1 MRSLA
6 LRLATPLL
14 LAALTVRAEG
24 TGNPVA
30 LGSPDFRPTPERP
43 FGWRGDGTGRFP
55 GATPPTEWSETKNV
69 RWTATVGKS
78 YSSPVVADPLVIVT
92 SEPDLVVALDRASG
106 REKWKVRVTPA
117 DLTDPEDRAA
127 AAEYKPKDTGMAAAT
142 PLTDGAAVYVV
153 FASGIVRAFGL
164 DGSPKWTAFVKAPQ
178 NTSYG
183 RSASPI
189 LSAGKLIV
197 HMTHLYAFDPAT
209 GRQLWANAESRCA
222 YGTPAALRSAG
233 VDLLVTPAGDLVRAD
248 DGKTV
253 NSQLGA
259 GSNSSPVVA
268 DGVIYFGEK
277 DVRAIR
283 LGAEFK
289 DESVW
294 NGEIPNEVFGSP
306 LLHGGLLLNATGAG
320 CLYAFDAGK
329 KGSVEPLIDARPLFG
344 EDAGQNAAYASL
356 TLAGN
361 YLYLVSNTGDIV
373 VLEATREAK
382 RVARNKLKNG
392 SGASPVFS
400 GRDLFLRDGDRL
412 FCIASAP

>member
-1 MRSLA
+1 MRSLV
-6 LRLATPLL
+6 LRPATALL

-24 TGNPVA
+24 TGNPIA

-55 GATPPTEWSETKNV
+55 GAVPPTEWSETKNV
-69 RWTATVGKS
+69 RWSATVGRS

-92 SEPDLVVALDRASG
+92 AEPDLVVAVDRASG
-106 REKWKVRVTPA
+106 RERWKVRVTPA
-117 DLTDPEDRAA
+117 DLQDPEERAA
-127 AAEYKPKDTGMAAAT
+127 AAEYKPKDTGNAAAT
-142 PLTDGAAVYVV
+142 PVVDGATVYVV
-153 FASGIVRAFGL
+153 FANGIVRALGL
-164 DGSPKWTAFVKAPQ
+164 DGASKWTAFIKAPQ

-183 RSASPI
+183 RSASP
-189 LSAGKLIV
+189 LLAAGKLVV
-197 HMTHLYAFDPAT
+197 HLTNLVAFDPAT
-209 GRQLWANAESRCA
+209 GRPLWVNTESRCA
-222 YGTPAALRSAG
+222 YGTPAHLRSGG
-233 VDLLVTPAGDLVRAD
+233 VDLIVTPAGDLVRAD

-253 NSQLGA
+253 NSQIGA
-259 GSNSSPVVA
+259 SSNTSPVVV
-268 DGVIYFGEK
+268 DEVVYFGEK
-277 DVRAIR
+277 DVRAVR

-289 DESVW
+289 DQSVW

-306 LLHGGLLLNATGAG
+306 LLHGGLLLTATGG
-320 CLYAFDAGK
+320 GSLYVFDAAK

-356 TLAGN
+356 TLAGKYV
-361 YLYLVSNTGDIV
+361 YLNSNAGDIV

-382 RVARNKLKNG
+382 VVARNKLKDG